1 MLGRVLRS
9 VFRSGAAE
17 ANEAGIALWKAGD
30 LRGAEARFREA
41 LRRDPG
47 HAPACS
53 NLGMVL
59 VEQRF
64 LDEGLARLRQAVEL
78 DPGHAGARIN
88 LANTLHYDGQV
99 DAAIGHYREALRLA
113 PDAPEAR
120 VNVVKPLMDA
130 CAWREVERIVA
141 ELLELYR
148 GAPEARWAERVT
160 PFVSLLLPLP
170 PEFRKRLAV
179 HRGAGLSLAY
189 SRQRERIARSRV
201 PAASGRI
208 RIGYVSGDF
217 RNHALAHL
225 TAGMYAMH
233 DRGRFEVF
241 AYSHGHADGSEY
253 RARIESGCDRFVDVA
268 GESFEATAGRI
279 ARDGVDVLVDLSGYA
294 GGSRSEIFAMRPAPV
309 QVSYLGYPGTM
320 GADFIDYFV
329 ADAVALP
336 ERIERQF
343 TESIARLPH
352 SYQVNDS
359 MQRIDEGSPDRA
371 QAGLPREGF
380 VFCCFNQPYKI
391 EPGAFEAW
399 MRILAAVPGAVLWL
413 LHGSSSAEANLRRE
427 ARGRGIDPER
437 LVFAPPLPKAAHLAR
452 HRAAGL
458 FLDTRIVNA
467 GTTASDALWAG
478 LPLLTCPGETLGSR
492 VAASALAAIGLPEL
506 IARDTEEYVRL
517 AVELARDAVRLADLR
532 RKLEHNRSS
541 TPLFD
546 TRACVAGL
554 ERAFE
559 VMHARRTSGEGTRSF
574 AVQDIS
580 GGRYGG
586 G

>member
-1 MLGRVLRS
+1 MLGRLLRS
-9 VFRSGAAE
+9 VFRAGVSE

-30 LRGAEARFREA
+30 LRAAESRFREA
-41 LRRDPG
+41 LRREPG

-113 PDAPEAR
+113 PEAPETR

-130 CAWREVERIVA
+130 CEWREVEHIVA

-148 GAPEARWAERVT
+148 GAPEASWAERVT

-170 PEFRKRLAV
+170 AEFRKRLAI
-179 HRGAGLSLAY
+179 HRGAGLSRDY
-189 SRQRERIARSRV
+189 SRQRARIIRSRV
-201 PAASGRI
+201 PSGSGRI
-208 RIGYVSGDF
+208 RVGYVSGDF

-225 TAGMYAMH
+225 TAGIYGMH
-233 DRGRFEVF
+233 DRGRFEIY
-241 AYSHGHADGSEY
+241 AYSHGPADGSEY

-268 GESFEATAGRI
+268 GESFEASAERI
-279 ARDGVDVLVDLSGYA
+279 ARDGIDILVDMSGYA
-294 GGSRSEIFAMRPAPV
+294 GGSRSEILAMRPAPV

-320 GADFIDYFV
+320 GADFMDYFV

-336 ERIERQF
+336 ESIEWQF
-343 TESIARLPH
+343 TESVARLPH

-359 MQRIDEGSPDRA
+359 MQRIAGGLPDRA
-371 QAGLPREGF
+371 QAGLPQEGF

-391 EPGAFEAW
+391 ERGVFQAW
-399 MRILAAVPGAVLWL
+399 MRMLAAVPGAVLWL
-413 LHGSSSAEANLRRE
+413 MHGGSTAAANLRRE
-427 ARGRGIDPER
+427 ARECGVDPGR
-437 LVFAPPLPKAAHLAR
+437 LVFAPALPKAEHLAR
-452 HRAAGL
+452 HRAADL
-458 FLDTRIVNA
+458 FLDTRVVNA

-492 VAASALAAIGLPEL
+492 VAASVLAAIDLPEL
-506 IARDTEEYVRL
+506 IARNASEYERL
-517 AVELARDAVRLADLR
+517 AIELARDPGRMSGLR
-532 RKLEHNRSS
+532 QKLEHNRPR

-546 TRACVAGL
+546 TCAYVKDL

-559 VMHARRTSGEGTRSF
+559 AMHARCKSGEAPRPF
-574 AVQDIS
+574 AVQGIAGGS
-580 GGRYGG
+580 GGSR
-586 G
+586 